1 MVNAPVRL
9 AQFCDVP
16 PAGFEPAGYPGYL
29 PAVSG
34 WRQGAPTVANQHS
47 GDTGSHMEHTHRR
60 SGRIV
65 YALSTVPDGYQP

>member
-1 MVNAPVRL
+1 VIWTVR
-9 AQFCDVP
+9 
-16 PAGFEPAGYPGYL
+16 GG
-29 PAVSG
+29 
-34 WRQGAPTVANQHS
+34 TNNVALTKERKTGIIADYQTHS